1 MAMMLWFLKDNM
13 FFGNLDFLA
22 AQESDLPHSK
32 QWSHELPKVLPH
44 LIVPERLRGILQ
56 GPPAG
61 RHCSKNCRFVIP
73 DLSQGTSL
81 VRLLPKN
88 HRKWIQYQKVLYN
101 SNAQAD
107 CTADV
112 WSHLISSHHISMV
125 CFSPDVLLSQPQRI
139 GSIIRSNPATN
150 ARTRA

>member
-1 MAMMLWFLKDNM
+1 MTFWQPKKVTCPTQNNGAMNCQK
-13 FFGNLDFLA
+13 FFRTLSF
-22 AQESDLPHSK
+22 
-32 QWSHELPKVLPH
+32 
-44 LIVPERLRGILQ
+44 LRGSEAYCKAHPQ
-56 GPPAG
+56 EE
-61 RHCSKNCRFVIP
+61 HCSKNCRFVIP

-81 VRLLPKN
+81 ARLLPQN